1 MSNEHTFHVI
11 TNVPNTTIK
20 ANTGF
25 PPKFT
30 ELTGMFE
37 LLLLKLHRR
46 HKTWRFI
53 LEATP
58 YAYNYPETS
67 SSVAYIRV
75 YDHSTG
81 DMLGEIGK
89 NGNQY
94 AVTNFRIKR
103 ERKRGDYMNSVD
115 LTKTVRL
122 IEKYFVPKDVMESLR
137 DVGNATNSVISDIRS
152 NAHQAAHRSLNA
164 LMHDDTLAAFVLP
177 HLDEIVAAVATRSS
191 KIAERIRLIPELMVA
206 STDADTFRNDYSSGK
221 YYTVMIRPNDE
232 YVVVDHANN
241 NSDPVVSTYTAET
254 LPILFRGRVGM
265 LKLTE
270 VSTLIPGVGV
280 RTGIHTFFIPKEV

>member
-53 LEATP
+53 IIPTA
-58 YAYNYPETS
+58 YSYNYPETS
-67 SSVAYIRV
+67 SSVAGIRV

-89 NGNQY
+89 NGEQY
-94 AVTNFRIKR
+94 SITNFRIKR
-103 ERKRGDYMNSVD
+103 ERKRGDSMNSVD

-122 IEKYFVPKDVMESLR
+122 IEKYFYPKNVRESLR
-137 DVGNATNSVISDIRS
+137 DVENTTSSVIHDIRS
-152 NAHQAAHRSLNA
+152 NASQAAHRSLSA
-164 LMHDDTLAAFVLP
+164 LMHDDTIAAFVLP

-191 KIAERIRLIPELMVA
+191 GTAERIRLIPELMVA
-206 STDADTFRNDYSSGK
+206 STDADMFKNIMSSGK
-221 YYTVMIRPNDE
+221 YYTVMIRAEDQ

-254 LPILFRGRVGM
+254 LPILLRGRVGM